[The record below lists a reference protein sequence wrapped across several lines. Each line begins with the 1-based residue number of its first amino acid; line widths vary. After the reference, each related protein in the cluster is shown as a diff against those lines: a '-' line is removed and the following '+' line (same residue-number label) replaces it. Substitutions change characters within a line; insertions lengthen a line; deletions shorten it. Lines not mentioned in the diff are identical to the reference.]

1 MKFLSCT
8 NHELEQTMKYLN
20 LLLTISLSTLSS
32 LAICEEIVIDTPMA
46 ATSLKFADRN
56 ASVFYTVDK
65 DIYKVVVAFS
75 TGTEDNEQLIRQ
87 SFQLADR
94 QSYNLSI
101 GGYGANEQAS
111 TINLKRK
118 DDLILAEVITCESRD
133 RMVNCI

>member
-1 MKFLSCT
+1 MK
-8 NHELEQTMKYLN
+8 HLN
-20 LLLTISLSTLSS
+20 LLLTITLLTFSS
-32 LAICEEIVIDTPMA
+32 LATCEETVIDTPMA
-46 ATSLKFADRN
+46 ATTLKLADRY
-56 ASVFYTVDK
+56 ASIFYTVDS
-65 DIYKVVVAFS
+65 DIYRVVIAFS
-75 TGTEDNEQLIRQ
+75 TGTDDNAQLVRQ

-118 DDLILAEVITCESRD
+118 DDLILAEVVTCDSRD